1 MRCHLTYDLTIDK
14 VLVNL
19 PFWIILALKRS
30 QLMNS
35 RKKRYWFFQLG
46 GWSVW
51 ALTMLFFAYLFE
63 REVSI
68 LFLYRCFFAV
78 LLGIIFTQILR
89 AIIIRFNWLQM
100 PIEKVIPRLILV
112 MLIISSVYTISQM
125 SIVEALNLSE
135 RIRDPK
141 INFGRRFLLNSVDNL
156 IFLTV
161 WLLIYY
167 AYHYFERVNRQQVDT
182 HRLNAVVKDLELKTI
197 KSHIN
202 PHFIFNALNSIRAL
216 VDENPER
223 ARKAITELSNIL
235 RNSMQAEKLETVP
248 LENELNIVRDYLA
261 LEQMR
266 FEERLK
272 VDFEIDEDTLDQPVP
287 PMMLQTLVENAIKHG
302 ISKQVDGGMVKIK
315 SDFHNHQHEIIV
327 QNSGRINGSLH
338 SEGFGIQSTQDRLN
352 LMFGDKAKFEIKD
365 IANNIVEAKIILPV
379 DE

>member
-1 MRCHLTYDLTIDK
+1 
-14 VLVNL
+14 
-19 PFWIILALKRS
+19 
-30 QLMNS
+30 MNS
-35 RKKRYWFFQLG
+35 RNKRYWWCQIG

-51 ALTMLFFAYLFE
+51 ALTMLFFSYLFE
-63 REVSI
+63 REVSV
-68 LFLYRCFFAV
+68 LFLYRLFFAV
-78 LLGIIFTQILR
+78 LLGVLFTQILR

-100 PIEKVIPRLILV
+100 PIEKVIPRLLILTL
-112 MLIISSVYTISQM
+112 LISFIYTISQM
-125 SIVEALNLSE
+125 SLVEALNLS
-135 RIRDPK
+135 DK
-141 INFGRRFLLNSVDNL
+141 KVTLNFGRRLLLNSLDNS

-248 LENELNIVRDYLA
+248 LENELNIVKDYLA

-302 ISKQVDGGMVKIK
+302 ISKQVDGGMVKII
-315 SDFHNHQHEIIV
+315 SDFKNNQHEMIV
-327 QNSGRINGSLH
+327 QNSGRMNGSLH

-352 LMFGDKAKFEIKD
+352 LMFGEKAKFEIKD
-365 IANNIVEAKIILPV
+365 IANNIVEAKIILPFH
-379 DE
+379 E